1 MNAVKGLIV
10 KAVAG
15 RDNGKYFV
23 ILEADSK
30 FCLIADG
37 KIAAPKR
44 KSIKHLRFTE
54 NVIDLNDITDKK
66 LRRVLSEYSQTLN
79 RIGG

>member
-30 FCLIADG
+30 FCLIADDKSR

-44 KSIKHLRFTE
+44 KSRKHLCFTE

-66 LRRVLSEYSQTLN
+66 LRRVLSEYSDT
-79 RIGG
+79 

>member
-30 FCLIADG
+30 CCLIADG
-37 KIAAPKR
+37 KSRKIAAPKR
-44 KSIKHLRFTE
+44 KSIKHLCFTE

-66 LRRVLSEYSQTLN
+66 LRRVLSEYSDT
-79 RIGG
+79 

>member
-30 FCLIADG
+30 SCLIADG
-37 KIAAPKR
+37 KSRKIAAPKR
-44 KSIKHLRFTE
+44 QSIKHLCFTE

-66 LRRVLSEYSQTLN
+66 LRRVLSEYSDT
-79 RIGG
+79 

>member
-37 KIAAPKR
+37 KSRKIAAPKR
-44 KSIKHLRFTE
+44 KSIKHLCFTE
-54 NVIDLNDITDKK
+54 NVIDLNDIDITDKK
-66 LRRVLSEYSQTLN
+66 LRRVLSEYSDT
-79 RIGG
+79 

>member
-23 ILEADSK
+23 ILEEDSK

-37 KIAAPKR
+37 KSRKIAAPKR
-44 KSIKHLRFTE
+44 KSIKHLCFTE

-66 LRRVLSEYSQTLN
+66 LRRVLSEYSDT
-79 RIGG
+79 